1 MEYDQG
7 VKDRFRFSD
16 ATGFFEVPDKSLR
29 LEAFAV
35 IRDCRGC
42 GWAFDEAMPRPIQE
56 EEMRSRGGFAVKP
69 EDAYELI
76 DFSEHDYFQPFRE
89 AALKKSCPLTP
100 IILPSPARTE
110 EDTLS

>member
-1 MEYDQG
+1 MVYNDHVRETL
-7 VKDRFRFSD
+7 KFAN

-35 IRDCRGC
+35 IRDCCGC
-42 GWAFDEAMPRPIQE
+42 GWAFDEALPRPIDE

-76 DFSEHDYFQPFRE
+76 DFSEHDYLQTFRDTH
-89 AALKKSCPLTP
+89 LKMSCPLSPT
-100 IILPSPARTE
+100 ILPSAARAE